1 VSVAA
6 IRYARLA
13 RPPRVAWRLMP
24 WVGALAA
31 TSLVPLLLSGF
42 WTGIAATVV
51 IYACVFLSITVI
63 TGFAGEISLGQVAFM
78 GVGAYA
84 SAGLTNRL
92 GLPVFAA
99 APLAG
104 LCAVPVS
111 LLIGLASVR
120 LRGLTLAIVTLLFS
134 TTMAS
139 FVFRNPDVIGKI
151 SVQKRTAADALSG
164 VRLPRPHYHDQAL
177 SNDAYFWMTLLFL
190 LALVVIVRN
199 VRDGRMGRLFV
210 AVRESEETVWAMGS
224 SVVTV
229 KLVAFAFSAFIAGV
243 GGALYGHYSGTVSWV
258 DFDTIVSVIFFALA
272 AVAGLSSIPGA
283 ALAGALYVLPPQLFI
298 QVHMAWLNRYY
309 FVMAGVLLVGVT
321 IYLPGGLVALPARLV
336 SHFSAGKAQDS

>member
-1 VSVAA
+1 
-6 IRYARLA
+6 
-13 RPPRVAWRLMP
+13 MP
-24 WVGALAA
+24 SVGALAA
-31 TSLVPLLLSGF
+31 AFLVPLLLSGF

-63 TGFAGEISLGQVAFM
+63 TGFVGQISLGQVALM

-92 GLPVFAA
+92 GVPVFAA

-111 LLIGLASVR
+111 LIIGLASLR

-139 FVFRNPDVIGKI
+139 FVFRNPDVIGQV
-151 SVQKRTAADALSG
+151 SVQKRTAADAVTG
-164 VRLPRPHYHDQAL
+164 VQLHRPHHHGEAL
-177 SNDAYFWMTLLFL
+177 SNDAYFWATLLFL

-258 DFDTIVSVIFFALA
+258 DFDTIVSVVFFALA

-283 ALAGALYVLPPQLFI
+283 VLAGALYVLPPQLFI
-298 QVHMAWLNRYY
+298 EVDLAWLNRYY
-309 FVMAGVLLVGVT
+309 FLAAGALLVAVT
-321 IYLPGGLVALPARLV
+321 VHLPGGLVALPARV
-336 SHFSAGKAQDS
+336 VGRFTAGKAHGG